1 MLRLKNVPII
11 TKAIS
16 DRQKVKGNESM
27 DTFYSRKNEINEKAK
42 AVVL

>member
-16 DRQKVKGNESM
+16 DRQKVKDESM
-27 DTFYSRKNEINEKAK
+27 DTFYSRKNKINEKAK
-42 AVVL
+42 AAVL